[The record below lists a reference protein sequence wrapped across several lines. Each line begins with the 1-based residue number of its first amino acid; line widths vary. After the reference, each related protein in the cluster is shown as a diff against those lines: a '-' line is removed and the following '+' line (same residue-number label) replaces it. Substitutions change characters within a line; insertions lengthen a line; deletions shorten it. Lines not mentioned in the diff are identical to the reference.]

1 MKQTFTTVL
10 EPLQIKYVYTYAR
23 LMSSAKVSLDGEDA
37 QLIELLTTNLDA
49 IVVECFKAYIAS
61 AIRGRPVGFLINEFG
76 ALTWDF
82 MVGVNVLTQQSG
94 MLDRTSFQ
102 AFENL
107 PIWNTTAYAPYMIAV
122 QDLARLNGRLE
133 LIEIEDNGM
142 SKLNS
147 LEDVQDRIT
156 QNIALF
162 QESLRNDGFLV
173 HGTGMKITVHHRN
186 SDQVVNGLHALKDH
200 LLASTDLT
208 EQQLFSK
215 RSSGGG
221 LAGVDQAERE
231 HVAQQTITRL
241 TTCWEPVIKLW
252 ILAAGYEPAS
262 VRVNWSLFS
271 EDALKIAQTEFLITE
286 TAEKNIASGVLPAS
300 AYTDRYEGGETP
312 SLLPVYDP
320 TAIAKPPIV

>member
-1 MKQTFTTVL
+1 MQQTFTTVL
-10 EPLQIKYVYTYAR
+10 EPLQMKYVYTYAR
-23 LMSSAKVSLDGEDA
+23 LMSSAKISLDGDDA
-37 QLIELLTTNLDA
+37 QLIELLTENLGA
-49 IVVECFKAYIAS
+49 IIAECFKAYVAS

-82 MVGVNVLTQQSG
+82 MVGVNVLAQQSG
-94 MLDRTSFQ
+94 NLDRVSFQ

-107 PIWNTTAYAPYMIAV
+107 LIWNTTAYGPYMTAV

-147 LEDVQDRIT
+147 LEDVQGRIT

-173 HGTGMKITVHHRN
+173 HGSGMKITVHHRN
-186 SDQVVNGLHALKDH
+186 SDQVVNGLIALKDH

-208 EQQLFSK
+208 EQQMFNK
-215 RSSGGG
+215 RSTSGG

-231 HVAQQTITRL
+231 HVAQQTIARL

-252 ILAAGYEPAS
+252 VLAAGYDPAS
-262 VRVNWSLFS
+262 VRINWALFS
-271 EDALKIAQTEFLITE
+271 EDALKTAQTELLISQ

-300 AYTDRYEGGETP
+300 AYTERYEGGETP
-312 SLLPVYDP
+312 SLLPVYDS
-320 TAIAKPPIV
+320 TAIAESPIG